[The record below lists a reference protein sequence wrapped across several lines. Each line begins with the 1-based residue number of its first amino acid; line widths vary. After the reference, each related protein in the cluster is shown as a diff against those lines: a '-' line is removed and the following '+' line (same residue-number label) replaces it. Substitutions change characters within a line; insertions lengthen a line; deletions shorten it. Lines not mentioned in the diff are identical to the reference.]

1 MNNETAKQRMKDDY
15 VSSMKYKK
23 IKNKSTRNEYSY
35 SKYRNVHYIDED
47 RNITGDYNYD
57 TNKRKNI
64 ASYRHN
70 MRQAIY
76 EDEQKKNI
84 KNINNINNES
94 RSKYVREMKTDID
107 SRNIE
112 YRNNNDS
119 ENNYR
124 QVKKDENNLGKN
136 NNKAISN
143 KARQTTEKAKE
154 KANIVKKRMMDSFI
168 DEIMGEENKDS
179 AMSLKS
185 SIDIV
190 SNITNKFT
198 KTIGSFL
205 FQTGKKIVKS
215 LIKKIPQTIA
225 SVLGMFF
232 IILFGY
238 FLVIFIA
245 GELLDESKEYNNNL
259 VAKATVE
266 QSLAEIGL
274 SLDNQIYNYTK
285 IVSDVN
291 TSTLRRD
298 IALICYIKNGCKYF
312 DPDNMTNEQKE
323 LLKDVSR
330 MLINVSS
337 EIETYKQ
344 TIEDGSIIGE
354 KDMAEFVYNGH
365 DYESLGIFLK
375 DDFGLR
381 GYDGAYT
388 MFDNILLQYAFDN
401 MGHSPCDN
409 AMNDP
414 TLGGHLFIP
423 VCIDHR
429 SCIPLGSILEARIDG
444 KIYYMEV
451 ICKAHEFND
460 SDNDANDLNFFSTT
474 KLALGK
480 SFFYQDEFGG
490 IARINAI
497 TSNESVINKQTENGE
512 LFMKSTDVVLY
523 YRTPVDLIKKN
534 PNILK
539 DGADR
544 LYKYFIENGY
554 TAYSSKEEVLEEITQ
569 MWDAEFG
576 DEDGWVYAKN
586 MIAYE
591 KDADYKENICNY
603 NGIPESMWNKMLITG
618 KTITIEQM
626 DINDFMLSATD
637 DEGNPYIT
645 YEDSK
650 ILSSLIDLYDEGY
663 ESIIKY
669 VDSLYAGTLS
679 DVLVENVLSS
689 IENDECAY
697 KTMSQLVA
705 NEYMKSGIFC
715 SSTLREL
722 LESFSNG
729 KNYIFTS
736 MDNIQKGD
744 LVFLKSKD
752 TSLLNILFTMP
763 DRTTIY
769 VSDVMIYIGEGK
781 CVYQDETGKFEIVD
795 FPKEYA
801 FIARFN

>member
-35 SKYRNVHYIDED
+35 SKYRNVHYVDENM
-47 RNITGDYNYD
+47 NISEDSGEE

-64 ASYRHN
+64 KLSNNY
-70 MRQAIY
+70 MRQVIL
-76 EDEQKKNI
+76 EDEQDRK
-84 KNINNINNES
+84 INNVNNQSNNQSGKYVRATKIDIDKYNISHRNNNES
-94 RSKYVREMKTDID
+94 IIKNRPVK
-107 SRNIE
+107 
-112 YRNNNDS
+112 ND
-119 ENNYR
+119 ENR
-124 QVKKDENNLGKN
+124 IKKDNDN
-136 NNKAISN
+136 AINN

-154 KANIVKKRMMDSFI
+154 KAEIVKKRMKDSFI
-168 DEIMGEENKDS
+168 DEIMSEENKD
-179 AMSLKS
+179 AAKSLKS

-190 SNITNKFT
+190 SNIANKFT
-198 KTIGSFL
+198 EVMGSF
-205 FQTGKKIVKS
+205 FFKIGKKVIKS
-215 LIKKIPQTIA
+215 LIKKIPQVIGGM
-225 SVLGMFF
+225 LGIFF

-238 FLVIFIA
+238 FLIIFIA
-245 GELLDESKEYNNNL
+245 GELFDESKEYNNNL
-259 VAKATVE
+259 VAKTTVE

-274 SLDNQIYNYTK
+274 SLDNRIYNYTK
-285 IVSDVN
+285 VVSNVD
-291 TSTLRRD
+291 TTTLRRD
-298 IALICYIKNGCKYF
+298 IALICYIKNGYQYF
-312 DPDNMTNEQKE
+312 DPDNMTDEQKE
-323 LLKDVSR
+323 LLGEVSKK
-330 MLINVSS
+330 MINVSS
-337 EIETYKQ
+337 NIETYQ
-344 TIEDGSIIGE
+344 QILNDGSIIGE
-354 KDMAEFVYNGH
+354 KSMTEFIYNGH
-365 DYESLGIFLK
+365 DYDSTGIFIK
-375 DDFGLR
+375 SDFGLR

-388 MFDNILLQYAFDN
+388 MFDNILLQYVFDN
-401 MGHSPCDN
+401 AGHSPCDN

-414 TLGGHLFIP
+414 TLEGHLFIP

-429 SCIPLGSILEARIDG
+429 SSIPLGSILEARVDG

-460 SDNDANDLNFFSTT
+460 ETNDANDLNFFSTT

-490 IARINAI
+490 IARINAVVSDEKI
-497 TSNESVINKQTENGE
+497 IEKQNENGKN
-512 LFMKSTDVVLY
+512 FMKSEDVVLY
-523 YRTPVDLIKKN
+523 YRTPTDLIKKN
-534 PNILK
+534 PNLLK
-539 DGADR
+539 DGAER
-544 LYKYFIENGY
+544 IYKYYIQNGY
-554 TAYSSKEEVLEEITQ
+554 TAYSSSEKVLDEIKQ
-569 MWDAEFG
+569 MWELEFG

-586 MIAYE
+586 MVVSE
-591 KDADYKENICNY
+591 QDADYKDNICNY
-603 NGIPESMWNKMLITG
+603 NGIPESLWNKMVVTG
-618 KTITIEQM
+618 KIINIEQM

-637 DEGNPYIT
+637 EDGNPYIT
-645 YEDSK
+645 YKDSK
-650 ILSSLIDLYDEGY
+650 VLKSLIDLYDEGY
-663 ESIIKY
+663 ESIVKY

-689 IENDECAY
+689 ISNDECEY

-763 DRTTIY
+763 DRKTIY

-781 CVYQDETGKFEIVD
+781 CVYQNETGKFEIVD